1 MFRFIIG
8 VIVSIFMIS
17 LLRMIMTAISRELG
31 GKGSTS
37 ASGGGKVPPQQQQ
50 QPPNI
55 SGGEL
60 RKCPECGSYHAVPNL
75 AGRTAKGEVVYFCS
89 AACREKH
96 RAA

>member
-17 LLRMIMTAISRELG
+17 LLRMIMTAISREMG
-31 GKGSTS
+31 SKGPST
-37 ASGGGKVPPQQQQ
+37 ASGGKAQPQ
-50 QPPNI
+50 QPPNL

-60 RKCPECGSYHAVPNL
+60 RKCPECGSYHTVANL

-89 AACREKH
+89 TACREKH

>member
-17 LLRMIMTAISRELG
+17 LLRMIMTAISREM
-31 GKGSTS
+31 GSKSSTA
-37 ASGGGKVPPQQQQ
+37 ASGGKPQPQ

-60 RKCPECGSYHAVPNL
+60 RKCPECGSYHTVANL

-89 AACREKH
+89 PSCREKH